1 MVEYLENGDL
11 ALYNGYKF
19 RKDKRTGYYLSSRII
34 NGKRRRLHVYI
45 WECENGEIP
54 NGYSVHHQDEDKSN
68 NEISNLELMTN
79 SKHTRLHAE
88 EKARNNYD
96 DMLKNLKE
104 NAIPASKDW
113 HKSKDGSEWHKKHY
127 EQMKGKMK
135 VPRKFVC
142 EYCNK
147 EFVSTQTRSRFCSNK
162 CKSAWRR
169 KSGVDDVI
177 KICCK
182 CGKEYVANKYQK
194 TKYCPVCK
202 NKKC

>member
-54 NGYSVHHQDEDKSN
+54 NGYSVHHKDEDKSN

-104 NAIPASKDW
+104 
-113 HKSKDGSEWHKKHY
+113 
-127 EQMKGKMK
+127 
-135 VPRKFVC
+135 
-142 EYCNK
+142 
-147 EFVSTQTRSRFCSNK
+147 
-162 CKSAWRR
+162 SALDIITDE
-169 KSGVDDVI
+169 VDDTTMVEE
-177 KICCK
+177 KTGFFK
-182 CGKEYVANKYQK
+182 KLMKDKDKKQNQFKFNEYF
-194 TKYCPVCK
+194 
-202 NKKC
+202 